1 MQRFETPA
9 PPFIHEGAGVY
20 RFNALSKPQNQTRT
34 IMRKF
39 LTCALLLSLHWAGVH
54 AQSKDIFEAN
64 TILEIKLTL
73 KEAEWDKLLD
83 TYKQAGSEERLIGD
97 AVINGVTY
105 KEVGIRYKGNSSYF
119 RVRDLDE
126 NKLPFNIKINETTK
140 SQKLPGG
147 ISTLKLANAFLD
159 PSFVREVLAYEI
171 AGKYMPSPRANFA
184 KVYVNGTYLG
194 LYNCTESIDDLFLE
208 KHFGTSK
215 GALVKCDPN
224 WHVKPKSNCKSS
236 DNASLAYVGEDSVC
250 YMSVYELQDH
260 AHWKDVIRLTRIL
273 EKEPQK
279 IEETLNIDQTLW
291 MLAFNNV
298 LVNLDSYTGQLCHN
312 YYLYLDTFGV
322 YHTLVWDMNL
332 SFGGFRL
339 TGAGPSLSE
348 AGMQTMSPF
357 LHFKDSDSGRSVQ
370 RPLITKLLSNDLYQ
384 KIYLAHIRTIL
395 EENFSNGLY
404 LKRAKEIQQFV
415 DKSVKDDV
423 NKLYDY
429 ALFQKNLD
437 TTVVVDEKR
446 IVGIKELMGKR
457 TKYLETHPLLQRTPP
472 AISEVAHAVEGEKI
486 NISAKVEGSP
496 TKVWLCYRYSENGAF
511 QRIEM
516 GGTAPAYLAGI
527 ENKPGAQ
534 YYLIAENAQAASLS
548 PARAAKEFYQV
559 K

>member
-1 MQRFETPA
+1 
-9 PPFIHEGAGVY
+9 
-20 RFNALSKPQNQTRT
+20 
-34 IMRKF
+34 MRNLF
-39 LTCALLLSLHWAGVH
+39 SCTLLLALTWVGVH
-54 AQSKDIFEAN
+54 AQSKDKDKDVFQAN

-83 TYKQAGSEERLIGD
+83 NFKQAGNDDRLVGD
-97 AVINGVTY
+97 AVINGVAY
-105 KEVGIRYKGNSSYF
+105 KQVGVRYKGNSSYF
-119 RVRDLDE
+119 RVRDLDAK
-126 NKLPFNIKINETTK
+126 KLPFNIKINETTK

-147 ISTLKLANAFLD
+147 VTTLKLANAFLD

-171 AGKYMPSPRANFA
+171 AGKYMPSPRATFA
-184 KVYVNGTYLG
+184 KVYVNDKYLG

-208 KHFGTSK
+208 KHFGTKK

-250 YMSVYELQDH
+250 YMSVYELQDG
-260 AHWKDVIRLTRIL
+260 ADWRDVIRLARVL

-279 IEETLNIDQTLW
+279 LEATLDIDQTLW

-312 YYLYLDTFGV
+312 YYLYLDTLGV

-339 TGAGPSLSE
+339 TGVGPSLSE
-348 AGMQTMSPF
+348 EGMQTMSPL
-357 LHFKDSDSGRSVQ
+357 LHFKEGGKFPAVQ
-370 RPLITKLLSNDLYQ
+370 RPLITKLLSNELYQ
-384 KIYLAHIRTIL
+384 KIYIAHIRTIL

-404 LKRAKEIQQFV
+404 LKRAKEIQQFA
-415 DKSVKDDV
+415 DKHVKEDV
-423 NKLYDY
+423 NKLYPY
-429 ALFQKNLD
+429 ALFQKNID

-446 IVGIKELMGKR
+446 IIGIKELMGKR
-457 TKYLETHPLLQRTPP
+457 TEYLKAHPLLQRTPP
-472 AISEVAHAVEGEKI
+472 VISEVKHVVEGEKV
-486 NISAKVEGSP
+486 NISSTVEGSP
-496 TKVWLCYRYSENGAF
+496 EKVWLCYRYGITGAF
-511 QRIEM
+511 QRMEM
-516 GGTAPAYLAGI
+516 SGEAPGYLASI
-527 ENKPGAQ
+527 ENKADAQ
-534 YYLIAENAQAASLS
+534 YYVIAENAQAAALS